1 MVGTDRKPIGVLGGM
16 GPQASCRLYSLL
28 TELAVAEYGADSND
42 SYPEVVLLSVPVPD
56 FIGDDEK
63 RPSTLAMLQD
73 RLRRAEALDPVCWGI
88 SCNTV
93 HVVIP
98 ELQPV
103 ARAPFVSMI
112 EEVADLAVSLGVGA
126 IGLLSTPMTRRY
138 GLYRDALAARGMPSL
153 DVTDEQAEAVEAVIR
168 DVLSGQN
175 GPAQAAV
182 LGELG
187 DELVR
192 QGAGALIL
200 GCTELPL
207 AFPRAAKPYPVIDC
221 LEVLARTLLDIY
233 YGRRE
238 APARR

>member
-1 MVGTDRKPIGVLGGM
+1 M

-28 TELAVAEYGADSND
+28 TELAVADYGADSND

-56 FIGDDEK
+56 FIGDDQK
-63 RPSTLAMLQD
+63 RPSAVAMLQD
-73 RLRRAEALDPVCWGI
+73 RLRRAEALEPVCWGI

-103 ARAPFVSMI
+103 TRAPFVSMI
-112 EEVADLAVSLGVGA
+112 EEVVDVAVGLGVEA
-126 IGLLSTPMTRRY
+126 IGLLSTPMTRKY
-138 GLYRDALAARGMPSL
+138 GLYREALAARGLPSL
-153 DVTDEQAEAVEAVIR
+153 DVTDEQAETIEGVIR

-175 GPAQAAV
+175 SPAQAAV
-182 LGELG
+182 LGALG

-192 QGAGALIL
+192 RGAGGLIL
-200 GCTELPL
+200 GCTELSL
-207 AFPRAAKPYPVIDC
+207 AFPQAAKPYPVIDC
-221 LEVLARTLLDIY
+221 LQVFARTLLDVY

-238 APARR
+238 APACR